1 MKKNFFTLI
10 IGIVTTL
17 AVNAQVENLSN
28 STKPVHEKEPPV
40 DGYVVKSD
48 VENRKVIP
56 YAPIRQTDVAFSKRI
71 WREIDLREKMN
82 QAFASPKARLMD
94 IIVEAIQNGEL
105 TAYDP
110 TPTKN
115 DPNGDSF
122 KNILPIDQ
130 VMARLGGDSV
140 LVEQYNE
147 NNEVIGSHYEMR
159 DWSGES
165 VLKFRIKEDW
175 IFDKQRAVFEP
186 RIIGI
191 APLIT
196 PQIPGAEV
204 FTSATTA
211 TPAASNVDPFDP
223 FAVQSQ
229 EQEANSS
236 NQPQAPVAAAPAV
249 DNFGPQVDATPAFWI
264 YFPEARHVFVNKEV
278 VNRHSDATGLS
289 YDDVFIKRLFSSY
302 IIKQSNSEDLRIKDY
317 IKDDIDRLLES
328 ERIKKALMDYE
339 QDLWSY

>member
-1 MKKNFFTLI
+1 MKKKFLFLI
-10 IGIVTTL
+10 IGFGLSTT
-17 AVNAQVENLSN
+17 AFAQVENLSN
-28 STKPVHEKEPPV
+28 STKPIQEKEPPV

-48 VENRKVIP
+48 FENRKVIP
-56 YAPIRQTDVAFSKRI
+56 YAPIRQTDVAFSKRV
-71 WREIDLREKMN
+71 WREIDLRDKMN

-122 KNILPIDQ
+122 KNILPLDQ

-147 NNEVIGSHYEMR
+147 NNEVVSSQYEKR

-165 VLKFRIKEDW
+165 VIKFRIKEDW
-175 IFDKQRAVFEP
+175 IFDKQRSVFEP

-196 PQIPGAEV
+196 PQIPGAAV
-204 FTSATTA
+204 DFDMPIAA
-211 TPAASNVDPFDP
+211 AASNADPFDP
-223 FAVQSQ
+223 FAVQPAQSAQ
-229 EQEANSS
+229 AGANETT
-236 NQPQAPVAAAPAV
+236 QPPIPAVAAPA
-249 DNFGPQVDATPAFWI
+249 FGPQIDATPAFWI
-264 YFPEARHVFVNKEV
+264 YFPEARHVLVNKEV
-278 VNRHSDATGLS
+278 VNRNNDATGLS
-289 YDDVFIKRLFSSY
+289 YDDVFIKRLFYSY
-302 IIKQSNSEDLRIKDY
+302 IVKQSNSEDLRIKDY
-317 IKDDIDRLLES
+317 IQNDLDRLLES

>member
-1 MKKNFFTLI
+1 MMKKFLTLI
-10 IGIVTTL
+10 ISLGSTV
-17 AVNAQVENLSN
+17 AVYAQVENLSN
-28 STKPVHEKEPPV
+28 STKPVQEKEPPV

-56 YAPIRQTDVAFSKRI
+56 YAPIRQTDVAFSKRV

-94 IIVEAIQNGEL
+94 IIVDAIQKGEL

-147 NNEVIGSHYEMR
+147 NNEVVGSHYEKR

-196 PQIPGAEV
+196 PQIPGVE
-204 FTSATTA
+204 ATFEAQGPTA
-211 TPAASNVDPFDP
+211 ANADPFDP
-223 FAVQSQ
+223 FAVQTS
-229 EQEANSS
+229 E
-236 NQPQAPVAAAPAV
+236 PVATSETQQPVAPITAV
-249 DNFGPQVDATPAFWI
+249 NNLGPQVDATPAFWI

-278 VNRHSDATGLS
+278 VNRNSDATGLS

-317 IKDDIDRLLES
+317 INDDLDRLLES